1 MEIEYY
7 GANCFVINAKKARLV
22 FDDNLSEVGLKS
34 VTKNGDIIFFGAKH
48 KQPSAE
54 TLIVIDQPGEYE
66 VSNVSVNGIAAR
78 SSTDEADKTSA
89 TMYKLII
96 DDIRVAVVGHIYPEL
111 SDSQLEA
118 LGTIDVLL
126 IPVGGNGYTLDP
138 GGAQKVVKKIA
149 PKLVIPSHYADSAV
163 KYEVP
168 QQTLD
173 EALKGLALEPRERVA
188 KLKLKVSELLNED
201 TQLIVLERQ

>member
-1 MEIEYY
+1 MEIEYR
-7 GANCFVINAKKARLV
+7 GANCFVINTKKARLV
-22 FDDNLSEVGLKS
+22 FDDNLSEVGLKT
-34 VTKNGDIIFFGAKH
+34 VTKNGDIVFFGASH
-48 KQPSAE
+48 KEPTVE
-54 TLIVIDQPGEYE
+54 TLLIIDQPGEYE

-78 SSTDEADKTSA
+78 SATDEADKTSA

-111 SDSQLEA
+111 NDSQLEA
-118 LGTIDVLL
+118 LGTVDVLL

-138 GGAQKVVKKIA
+138 VGAQKVAKKIA

-168 QQTLD
+168 QQTLE

-188 KLKLKVSELLNED
+188 KLKLKASELLNED